1 VTVVLYLL
9 GVFVLGGLFAAY
21 LAVSISRIRRRG
33 EPREQQMARLAAQ
46 LDGRD
51 RVSIR
56 SVELGLSKTDL
67 DWVARGRGYALA
79 QKNQFSDFY
88 VFVRLPH
95 QFPPGFPGPWQGRP

>member
-1 VTVVLYLL
+1 VLYLL
-9 GVFVLGGLFAAY
+9 GLFLLCGLFAAY
-21 LAVSISRIRRRG
+21 LAVSITRLTRRR
-33 EPREQQMARLAAQ
+33 EPREQQMARLSAQ

-56 SVELGLSKTDL
+56 SVELSLSNADL

-95 QFPPGFPGPWQGRP
+95 QLPPRFPGPWQGRP